1 MQTTRA
7 IVSLILRVTL
17 LGLAVPVLLGDFPGY
32 TMPSRIITD
41 WAALAALDTLA
52 VLAPVARW
60 RKFAL
65 LAGLATV
72 GAHYYLRHE
81 APVYDMG
88 YLLLAIVFLLLPP
101 SGRSQPGKRRPS
113 LAPRARVAPGSRP
126 PGSRFSVR

>member
-32 TMPSRIITD
+32 MAPSRIMTD
-41 WAALAALDTLA
+41 WATLAALDTMA
-52 VLAPVARW
+52 VLAPLARW

-65 LAGLATV
+65 LAGLAAV

-81 APVYDMG
+81 MPVWDMG
-88 YLLLAIVFLLLPP
+88 YLLLAIVFVLLPP
-101 SGRSQPGKRRPS
+101 SGRVPPGKLRPS
-113 LAPRARVAPGSRP
+113 LAPGSRISK
-126 PGSRFSVR
+126 SRISMR